1 MCEHDYETKWLM
13 EYNVVAII
21 GRWRCVEEDDGS
33 RVQSITPPPSLLS
46 VSDCGLGDS
55 DLIWLIRVTCLICE
69 GSYV

>member
-1 MCEHDYETKWLM
+1 M

-33 RVQSITPPPSLLS
+33 RVQSITLSPPPPYVLPIL
-46 VSDCGLGDS
+46 DCGLGDS
-55 DLIWLIRVTCLICE
+55 DLIWLIYVTCLIHK